1 MILRVYNGADW
12 KSTLLEVVPKR
23 KGAVALS
30 GVSKTTTIPNN
41 SEQTPAAVAE
51 EVVAVDSKSEGMQM
65 NPVEG
70 EF

>member
-30 GVSKTTTIPNN
+30 GESKTTTIPSN
-41 SEQTPAAVAE
+41 SKQTPAAAE